1 MGNEKITFTFIL
13 IRRDLGKSFIFPRV
27 QDVTLNFIPDA
38 GPILDA
44 KIRGNSFLCR
54 NPRTK
59 TVTASAAQGGPCMRS
74 CTHWASTMSMP
85 GLIGTSTSRSS
96 RRMSGREN
104 METLT
109 TNMTMN
115 QQETIT
121 TIITLSCIMAHITS
135 GDKNKNSN
143 CLTVHI

>member
-1 MGNEKITFTFIL
+1 MGNGKITFTFIL
-13 IRRDLGKSFIFPRV
+13 IRRDLGKSFIFPRF

-38 GPILDA
+38 GLILDA
-44 KIRGNSFLCR
+44 KIRSNSFLCR

-59 TVTASAAQGGPCMRS
+59 TVTASAAQGGPCTRS

-85 GLIGTSTSRSS
+85 GLTGTSTSRSS

-135 GDKNKNSN
+135 GDNKNSN
-143 CLTVHI
+143 NTYVMK